1 MTEKSGTF
9 CRVNREI
16 LMHSGNASDFEFLKQ
31 PREISF
37 NFLALFLIQKM
48 GGFISKEWSE
58 VMTSASPGSPEE
70 KKEEKFYDMAEG
82 AVARRRILNADPRS
96 ITDEV
101 SRTPIQVDKTPNEST
116 PKGPPPAYIDPRS
129 PSTELPRT
137 PIVLNPGKNPLSFD
151 DSSLEVAQDE
161 APVVVRPNRGAI
173 AADLKTIEAKLES
186 IEVKEE
192 SYEKEEGEI
201 THDSS
206 IEENDENLI
215 CKKAEEQKTPPMT
228 KRRSKS
234 SLENDCRSPLLI
246 ENEETVFD
254 KLLSNELARL
264 ATKNAC
270 IKSRKVLGVKN
281 DNDNLD
287 DSNNDSLVI

>member
-1 MTEKSGTF
+1 
-9 CRVNREI
+9 
-16 LMHSGNASDFEFLKQ
+16 
-31 PREISF
+31 
-37 NFLALFLIQKM
+37 
-48 GGFISKEWSE
+48 
-58 VMTSASPGSPEE
+58 MTSASPGSPEE
-70 KKEEKFYDMAEG
+70 KKDEKVYDMAEG

-101 SRTPIQVDKTPNEST
+101 SRTPIQVEKTPNEST
-116 PKGPPPAYIDPRS
+116 PRAPPPAYIDPRS
-129 PSTELPRT
+129 PTTELPRT
-137 PIVLNPGKNPLSFD
+137 PIVLTHPGGGKNNPLSFPD
-151 DSSLEVAQDE
+151 DPEEV

-186 IEVKEE
+186 IEVREE

-201 THDSS
+201 THDDS
-206 IEENDENLI
+206 ENDENLLS
-215 CKKAEEQKTPPMT
+215 KTPPRTT
-228 KRRSKS
+228 KRSKS

-264 ATKNAC
+264 ATKNATT
-270 IKSRKVLGVKN
+270 KSRKVLGVKHGN
-281 DNDNLD
+281 KPE